1 MQKNR
6 CGIALS
12 GTQIASMRL
21 IVGVP
26 QGSGGGKVESSCIH
40 DGNREGLSGDH
51 ELHEQRVGSHV
62 SDLVTLG
69 HALGPSS

>member
-1 MQKNR
+1 MD
-6 CGIALS
+6 
-12 GTQIASMRL
+12 
-21 IVGVP
+21 VP